1 MIWRHG
7 VQQQLRMRASSAAA
21 FALLLISVAVLA
33 VGTGLWTM
41 SGENMRN
48 YDAAFTTIGLVRQT
62 SDNIKISE
70 FWDAGLKQYI
80 PYGEITA
87 DTFLPES
94 VLDFEGANYIIP
106 PKQRPCYWTD
116 WSGYIVRRQDETVK
130 AHWLNANG
138 EIAIFEPVENGVPSE
153 PMRVNIVEHLWGDST
168 PADYRWLCDHYTEHP
183 GMLQA
188 GKQYIAWWNNGPFWH
203 PTRTKANQ
211 SAGSES
217 ILNPPLNGEQF
228 TRQGV
233 LFPAEPHLDTNWE
246 EVTEGFFTSK
256 AWLEWK
262 SLMEAYDRV
271 TNTVLVLPVERTK
284 LFLPFYQEEAPLR
297 EGRDI
302 TDQEYDAGEPVCLL
316 PYKLAQRNKLKV
328 GDTVELPLYLADYR
342 YEPSKVF
349 IPGNG
354 MMDGGSA
361 IPYTLLNAKQEPYPV
376 FERSTYKIVGVYTP
390 KGGQSMLTTGLEL
403 PDNGIIV
410 PQKSIKNSDEN
421 NIAAVGPMQPGTTS
435 FQIPN
440 GTIRQYMERFNK
452 LGIPNLE
459 ITFYDG
465 GYEQLK
471 AGMDDVKRMGTLLAV
486 SGAGAAVA
494 TVLFFVLLSVQKQK
508 GRTAVE
514 RSLGVTKNQ
523 CRLSL
528 LSGLLSVT
536 LPSVTLGG
544 MAGYLGTDKVF
555 TQVNHTV
562 SETFSTAFS
571 NWVNHANVTKNVVLS
586 GTSPIVALWVA
597 LAVTLFILLVS
608 LAAIQKNLQAEP
620 LEVLSQ
626 RDS

>member
-1 MIWRHG
+1 MILIIG
-7 VQQQLRMRASSAAA
+7 VKQQLRMKISSIAC
-21 FALLLISVAVLA
+21 FSLLLMAVTVL
-33 VGTGLWTM
+33 VIGVNLWAINE
-41 SGENMRN
+41 ENIRN
-48 YDAAFTTIGLVRQT
+48 YESTFTTIGLVEQT
-62 SDNIKISE
+62 SDNMKISE
-70 FWDAGLKQYI
+70 SWDAGLKQYI
-80 PYGEITA
+80 PYGEITT

-106 PKQRPCYWTD
+106 PKQRPYYWAD
-116 WSGYIVRRQDETVK
+116 WSGYIVRKQDEQQL
-130 AHWLNANG
+130 AHELNANG
-138 EIAIFEPVENGVPSE
+138 EIAIFEPVENSVPTE
-153 PMRVNIVEHLWGDST
+153 PMRINLIEHLWGDSI

-188 GKQYIAWWNNGPFWH
+188 GKRYIAWWWNGPFEH
-203 PTRTKANQ
+203 PTRTEANQ

-217 ILNPPLNGEQF
+217 RLNPPPDGGQF

-233 LFPAEPHLDTNWE
+233 PFPAESHRDINWE
-246 EVTEGFFTSK
+246 EVTEDFFTSK

-271 TNTVLVLPVERTK
+271 SNTVLVLPVERTK
-284 LFLPFYQEEAPLR
+284 LLLPFYQEEAPFR

-302 TDQEYDAGEPVCLL
+302 TDEEYDAGELVCLL

-349 IPGNG
+349 MPGNG
-354 MMDGGSA
+354 MAGGSSD

-376 FERSTYKIVGVYTP
+376 FESNTYRIVGIYTP

-452 LGIPNLE
+452 LGITNLE

-465 GYEQLK
+465 GYEELK
-471 AGMDDVKRMGTLLAV
+471 AGMDDVKSIGTLLAV
-486 SGAGAAVA
+486 SGAGAVIA
-494 TVLFFVLLSVQKQK
+494 TVLFFVLLSVQRQK
-508 GRTAVE
+508 GRTAIE

-523 CRLSL
+523 CRISL
-528 LSGLLSVT
+528 LSGLLVVT
-536 LPSVTLGG
+536 LPGVALGSIIGAVVT
-544 MAGYLGTDKVF
+544 DRVF
-555 TQVNHTV
+555 AEVNHAV
-562 SETFSTAFS
+562 SETFNTAFS
-571 NWVNHANVTKNVVLS
+571 NWVNHANVTKEVVLS
-586 GTSPIVALWVA
+586 GASPIVALWIA
-597 LAVTLFILLVS
+597 LAVTLFILFMSLVT
-608 LAAIQKNLQAEP
+608 IQRNLRAEP
-620 LEVLSQ
+620 LEVLNR